1 MLQRLYTRR
10 ELLRP
15 FSLAAGMGALS
26 GIGGLYAWQVEPY
39 WLKVE
44 QVSVSLPHLPEGAER
59 LRIVQLSDLHLGP
72 YVSLDHVATAIQIAN
87 TFQPDLFVLTG
98 DFVSRSA
105 TYLKPAIDLLRMLRA
120 PLGTYAVLGNHD
132 HWTDPYAIQRYLNE
146 GHVQVLS
153 NRAVHLVEGDRGLW
167 LAGVDD
173 VWERRDDLYAALVDV
188 PAEACVIALVHE
200 PDFVEKSAQAGITLQ
215 LSGHSHGGQ
224 VRLPLIG
231 ALVLPYLG
239 RRYPIGLQR
248 AGDTWVY
255 TSRGIGVIYPPIRLN
270 CPPEITLLTFHVGK
284 D

>member
-1 MLQRLYTRR
+1 
-10 ELLRP
+10 
-15 FSLAAGMGALS
+15 
-26 GIGGLYAWQVEPY
+26 VEPY

-44 QVSVSLPHLPEGAER
+44 QVSVSLPHLPEGAEG

-72 YVSLDHVATAIQIAN
+72 YVSLDHVATAIQTAI
-87 TFQPDLFVLTG
+87 TLQPDLFVLTG

-105 TYLKPAIDLLRMLRA
+105 AYLKPAVDLLRMLHA

-132 HWTDPYAIQRYLNE
+132 HWTNPHAIQKYLIE

-153 NRAVHLVEGDRGLW
+153 NRALRLADEGRGLW

-173 VWERRDDLYAALVDV
+173 VWERRDDLHTALADV
-188 PAEACVIALVHE
+188 PAEACVLALVHE

-270 CPPEITLLTFHVGK
+270 CPPEITLLTLHIGK